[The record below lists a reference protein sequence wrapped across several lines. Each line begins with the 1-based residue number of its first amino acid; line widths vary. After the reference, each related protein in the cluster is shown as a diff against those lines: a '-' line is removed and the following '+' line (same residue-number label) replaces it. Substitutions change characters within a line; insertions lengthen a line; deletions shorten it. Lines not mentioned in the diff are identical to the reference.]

1 MSARFWAILV
11 RICIRNISV
20 LSGVLAP
27 RTGHGTAAHGAF
39 YTGSTQ
45 RDPLRINGI
54 GRLLETLHLRERHR
68 LCRPSGLTVGQQA
81 HIGHDVVLEGVRRGF
96 DVPAGDVSSTA
107 PRSSHTRDDT
117 RYGNFNVASRDVRE
131 RD

>member
-1 MSARFWAILV
+1 MEPSKQV
-11 RICIRNISV
+11 RSSV
-20 LSGVLAP
+20 TPFVLK
-27 RTGHGTAAHGAF
+27 
-39 YTGSTQ
+39 
-45 RDPLRINGI
+45 DI
-54 GRLLETLHLRERHR
+54 GRLLETLHFRECHR
-68 LCRPSGLTVGQQA
+68 LCRPSGFTVGQQA

-117 RYGNFNVASRDVRE
+117 RYGNFHVASRDVRE